1 MTPLYWFLFLSLEF
15 QPWGNQEHDI
25 AVAKLAGKP
34 LKFTD
39 YVKPV
44 CLPTF
49 VPPVGD
55 KLMITGWGST
65 QDVGPAKEKLKE
77 IPLPLTSQK
86 ICAEQWG
93 SKYKQF
99 QSQTET
105 GPKQTKN
112 RPETNPKPTRNWP
125 KINILL
131 EYFNDGWMCTDPG
144 YLEDACKGDSGG
156 PAVHYDSFRTEFK
169 NILQSVPNQPG
180 KRTSAR
186 VNFGTNYL
194 RHKWLTSA
202 YAIL

>member
-1 MTPLYWFLFLSLEF
+1 M
-15 QPWGNQEHDI
+15 
-25 AVAKLAGKP
+25 AKLAGKP

-93 SKYKQF
+93 SKYKKF
-99 QSQTET
+99 QTQPET
-105 GPKQTKN
+105 GPKPVRNLSETDRKLTKN
-112 RPETNPKPTRNWP
+112 
-125 KINILL
+125 
-131 EYFNDGWMCTDPG
+131 
-144 YLEDACKGDSGG
+144 
-156 PAVHYDSFRTEFK
+156 
-169 NILQSVPNQPG
+169 
-180 KRTSAR
+180 
-186 VNFGTNYL
+186 
-194 RHKWLTSA
+194 
-202 YAIL
+202 

>member
-1 MTPLYWFLFLSLEF
+1 MAFYKENLDFFCSEF

-93 SKYKQF
+93 SKY
-99 QSQTET
+99 
-105 GPKQTKN
+105 
-112 RPETNPKPTRNWP
+112 
-125 KINILL
+125 
-131 EYFNDGWMCTDPG
+131 
-144 YLEDACKGDSGG
+144 
-156 PAVHYDSFRTEFK
+156 
-169 NILQSVPNQPG
+169 
-180 KRTSAR
+180 
-186 VNFGTNYL
+186 
-194 RHKWLTSA
+194 
-202 YAIL
+202 

>member
-1 MTPLYWFLFLSLEF
+1 M
-15 QPWGNQEHDI
+15 
-25 AVAKLAGKP
+25 AKLAGKP

-93 SKYKQF
+93 SKYPNLFRTDSYFFVLGQNVTLI
-99 QSQTET
+99 Q
-105 GPKQTKN
+105 
-112 RPETNPKPTRNWP
+112 
-125 KINILL
+125 NISTMVGCALIL
-131 EYFNDGWMCTDPG
+131 VIWKTLAKEI
-144 YLEDACKGDSGG
+144 LEDQQFIMIPSGQNSTKT
-156 PAVHYDSFRTEFK
+156 HRL
-169 NILQSVPNQPG
+169 LQ
-180 KRTSAR
+180 
-186 VNFGTNYL
+186 Y
-194 RHKWLTSA
+194 
-202 YAIL
+202 

>member
-1 MTPLYWFLFLSLEF
+1 M
-15 QPWGNQEHDI
+15 
-25 AVAKLAGKP
+25 AKLAGKP

-93 SKYKQF
+93 SKYKKC
-99 QSQTET
+99 TV
-105 GPKQTKN
+105 
-112 RPETNPKPTRNWP
+112 NPKPTQNRPESDSN
-125 KINILL
+125 INIFL

-169 NILQSVPNQPG
+169 NIL
-180 KRTSAR
+180 
-186 VNFGTNYL
+186 
-194 RHKWLTSA
+194 
-202 YAIL
+202 

>member
-1 MTPLYWFLFLSLEF
+1 M
-15 QPWGNQEHDI
+15 
-25 AVAKLAGKP
+25 AKLAGKP

-93 SKYKQF
+93 SKCKKYIVN
-99 QSQTET
+99 
-105 GPKQTKN
+105 PKPTQN
-112 RPETNPKPTRNWP
+112 RPKTDPKPTRNR
-125 KINILL
+125 
-131 EYFNDGWMCTDPG
+131 
-144 YLEDACKGDSGG
+144 
-156 PAVHYDSFRTEFK
+156 FR
-169 NILQSVPNQPG
+169 
-180 KRTSAR
+180 
-186 VNFGTNYL
+186 
-194 RHKWLTSA
+194 H
-202 YAIL
+202 

>member
-1 MTPLYWFLFLSLEF
+1 M
-15 QPWGNQEHDI
+15 
-25 AVAKLAGKP
+25 AKLAGKP

-93 SKYKQF
+93 SKYKTF
-99 QSQTET
+99 QSQPET
-105 GPKQTKN
+105 GPKPTK
-112 RPETNPKPTRNWP
+112 KPTRNQP
-125 KINILL
+125 
-131 EYFNDGWMCTDPG
+131 ETDQ
-144 YLEDACKGDSGG
+144 K
-156 PAVHYDSFRTEFK
+156 
-169 NILQSVPNQPG
+169 
-180 KRTSAR
+180 
-186 VNFGTNYL
+186 
-194 RHKWLTSA
+194 
-202 YAIL
+202 

>member
-1 MTPLYWFLFLSLEF
+1 M
-15 QPWGNQEHDI
+15 
-25 AVAKLAGKP
+25 AKLAGKP

-93 SKYKQF
+93 SKYKNF
-99 QSQTET
+99 QSQPET
-105 GPKQTKN
+105 SPKPTQKSTRN
-112 RPETNPKPTRNWP
+112 RPEIDQK
-125 KINILL
+125 
-131 EYFNDGWMCTDPG
+131 
-144 YLEDACKGDSGG
+144 
-156 PAVHYDSFRTEFK
+156 
-169 NILQSVPNQPG
+169 
-180 KRTSAR
+180 
-186 VNFGTNYL
+186 
-194 RHKWLTSA
+194 LTFS
-202 YAIL
+202 

>member
-1 MTPLYWFLFLSLEF
+1 M
-15 QPWGNQEHDI
+15 
-25 AVAKLAGKP
+25 AKLAGKP

-93 SKYKQF
+93 SKY
-99 QSQTET
+99 
-105 GPKQTKN
+105 
-112 RPETNPKPTRNWP
+112 
-125 KINILL
+125 
-131 EYFNDGWMCTDPG
+131 
-144 YLEDACKGDSGG
+144 
-156 PAVHYDSFRTEFK
+156 
-169 NILQSVPNQPG
+169 
-180 KRTSAR
+180 
-186 VNFGTNYL
+186 
-194 RHKWLTSA
+194 
-202 YAIL
+202 